1 MMSKLL
7 KMHSPLNGTVAALD
21 SVPDPVFSEKVLGD
35 GCAVIPTDGKIY
47 SPVDGEISSIA
58 ETNHA
63 YGFTSDDGLEI
74 LVHFGLET
82 VALKG
87 EGFKPLVAVG
97 DKVKKGDLL
106 GEFDMDAIKAAGLET
121 ITPVIICN
129 TDDFK
134 DVERFTGKMVKVGDD
149 IMKLVKE

>member
-1 MMSKLL
+1 MNKLL
-7 KMHSPLNGTVAALD
+7 KIHSPLNGTVEKLD
-21 SVPDPVFSEKVLGD
+21 NVPDQVFSERVLGD

-63 YGFTSDDGLEI
+63 YGFSSDDGLEI

-97 DKVKKGDLL
+97 DKVKKGDLVSEVDIAL
-106 GEFDMDAIKAAGLET
+106 LKEKLIIGEKNLTGMLPQSEQFLIMRCILE
-121 ITPVIICN
+121 CLSMEN
-129 TDDFK
+129 T
-134 DVERFTGKMVKVGDD
+134 VTSP
-149 IMKLVKE
+149 

>member
-1 MMSKLL
+1 MLLSLYRVNAKLHNANVQLKNKKEDTIMNKLL
-7 KMHSPLNGTVAALD
+7 KIHSPLNGTVEKLD
-21 SVPDPVFSEKVLGD
+21 NVPDQVFSERVLGD

-47 SPVDGEISSIA
+47 TPVDGEISSIA

-63 YGFTSDDGLEI
+63 YGFSSDDGLEI

-97 DKVKKGDLL
+97 DKVKKGDLVAEVDIEL
-106 GEFDMDAIKAAGLET
+106 LKKKGINL
-121 ITPVIICN
+121 ITPV
-129 TDDFK
+129 
-134 DVERFTGKMVKVGDD
+134 
-149 IMKLVKE
+149 LV